1 MKCDFYSISAA
12 THCRDKKYERFCSFS
27 FRLLDHVTVTYWA
40 VVAAGVTVGVVVVQ
54 VVVVATVGVLA
65 VEALRTLDGLPLV
78 AAAWRVDDCKE
89 RGTWL
94 TTVVDNFS

>member
-1 MKCDFYSISAA
+1 M
-12 THCRDKKYERFCSFS
+12 
-27 FRLLDHVTVTYWA
+27 TVSYWA
-40 VVAAGVTVGVVVVQ
+40 AVAAGVTVVVVVVAVQ
-54 VVVVATVGVLA
+54 VVVVATVGVLVVA
-65 VEALRTLDGLPLV
+65 TLRTLDGLPLV